1 MRTIL
6 ALLLV
11 VSTLACRT
19 APKPAPALN
28 DIDAFAANVVRTIP
42 EVPSIALA
50 IVHDGRRHAR
60 AFGFAD
66 VEKRV
71 PATVQ
76 TGYYI
81 GSTTKAFTGLTAA
94 ILAER
99 GKIDLDAP
107 IATYLP
113 ELKFSA
119 PIDAQ
124 QVTLRRLL
132 SHTALIDNQPVVF
145 RTAFSG
151 DHTSAALLE
160 VLAQSKTRKEGFR
173 YDNLGY
179 IVAGL
184 AFERVTGRTW
194 QQLHDELVFTPLG
207 MNRTTAYMS
216 EAQRAALAMPYEI
229 LSSGRPELLHYRKN
243 DQMMHAA
250 GGTVTTPD
258 DLARWLEA
266 NLNAGRV
273 DGRQVIP
280 ADAMAEIQRKQSAP
294 EPRGAF
300 AGQSYGF
307 GWYEGTHGG
316 EPLVYHGGGFEGWR
330 ALFSFMPRKK
340 IGVGVLTNAGFGNP
354 ITQLVT
360 QYAYD
365 RLLGKPNVES
375 EYAEKLT
382 KLRAELDAKRTA
394 TVAETERRAQRQSQL
409 KHANAAYVGR
419 YEHPLFG
426 AMQIEE
432 RDGKLYASMGAMR
445 APLEPF
451 TEPETAR
458 VELIPANGEVL
469 RFVFSNGAMPDAVK
483 FREELFARKP

>member
-6 ALLLV
+6 PLLLV

-19 APKPAPALN
+19 APAPALH

-42 EVPSIALA
+42 EVPSIGLA

-66 VEKRV
+66 VGKQV
-71 PATVQ
+71 PANAQ

-99 GKIDLDAP
+99 GKVDLDAP
-107 IATYLP
+107 VATYLP
-113 ELKFSA
+113 ELKFNA

-124 QVTLRRLL
+124 QITLRRLL
-132 SHTALIDNQPVVF
+132 SHTAAIENHPIVF

-151 DHTSAALLE
+151 DHTPATLVQ
-160 VLAQSKTRKEGFR
+160 VLAQSKPRKEGFQ

-179 IVAGL
+179 VIASLV
-184 AFERVTGRTW
+184 FERVTGRTW

-207 MNRTTAYMS
+207 MNRSTGIMS
-216 EAQRAALAMPYEI
+216 EAQRAALAMPYVI
-229 LSSGRPELLHYRKN
+229 TASGRHELLAYRKN
-243 DQMMHAA
+243 DRMMHAA

-273 DGRQVIP
+273 DGRQAVSANAI
-280 ADAMAEIQRKQSAP
+280 AEIQRKPSAP

-300 AGQSYGF
+300 AGHSYGF
-307 GWYEGTHGG
+307 GWYEGTHGA

-340 IGVGVLTNAGFGNP
+340 IGVAVLTNSGVGNP
-354 ITQLVT
+354 VTQLVT

-365 RLLGKPNVES
+365 RLLGKANIET

-382 KLRAELDAKRTA
+382 KLRSELDTMKTRV
-394 TVAETERRAQRQSQL
+394 VADTERRAQRQSQL
-409 KHANAAYVGR
+409 KHERAAYTGR
-419 YEHPLFG
+419 YENPLFG

-432 RDGKLYASMGAMR
+432 RDGKLYASIGAMR
-445 APLEPF
+445 SVLEPF

-458 VELIPANGEVL
+458 VELIPAGGEVL
-469 RFVFSNGAMPDAVK
+469 RFVFSNGTAPDAVK
-483 FREELFARKP
+483 FRDEVFTRKP